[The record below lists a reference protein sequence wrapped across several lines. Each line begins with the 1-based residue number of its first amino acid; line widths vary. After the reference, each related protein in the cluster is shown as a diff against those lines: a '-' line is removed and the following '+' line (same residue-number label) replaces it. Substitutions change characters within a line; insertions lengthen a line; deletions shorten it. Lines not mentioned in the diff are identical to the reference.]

1 MLCEWANSVPD
12 RLADKNNLEY
22 VSYNNSAVDI
32 YVARAAYMDSVN
44 ATLSTTE
51 YGPVDIAG
59 VDGSKY
65 AEMIMGGWFN
75 YSDAKEAPDGEYVVL
90 NFPDENTRVDFFFAP
105 GAYARI
111 VSGDRETLFQAAW
124 VDDNMSYAEIMQEWY
139 YAAAE
144 HAGIREAKAG

>member
-1 MLCEWANSVPD
+1 M
-12 RLADKNNLEY
+12 
-22 VSYNNSAVDI
+22 
-32 YVARAAYMDSVN
+32 
-44 ATLSTTE
+44 
-51 YGPVDIAG
+51 
-59 VDGSKY
+59 
-65 AEMIMGGWFN
+65 
-75 YSDAKEAPDGEYVVL
+75 
-90 NFPDENTRVDFFFAP
+90 FAP